1 MKKIVCELCEGTE
14 FTKEGGMFV
23 CQGCGTKYSVEEAK
37 SMMREVEGSAPVST
51 VAPVTAVPMGNPNQQ
66 QIDNML
72 LLATTAFEAD
82 NNQEAENYC
91 NQVIA
96 LDAMN
101 YKAWLLKGK
110 AAGWQSTIQNQRITK
125 AAHAFAQAIDF
136 APEDEKEAVKEEAV
150 EQLKRLGL
158 ACISLRKNRFAKYP
172 DAEELAGFDTDR
184 KNLLNALMVLLSK
197 GIATGIP
204 DGYQEEIAS
213 LMNQAAVAGFSM
225 VRDRYNSDSKPNRND
240 FSKAL
245 DEADNCVTLIQKAI
259 DASDDDDDEDI
270 TRYENM
276 IIIYKFTIDMKAYAN
291 YSDYTPGWQ
300 LTSAAKDSRRASIRR
315 WEEKIKEIKNSLE
328 EKKAAE
334 ARKAEEEKQ
343 ARIKAYWEAHAEE
356 KAALEA
362 EQKELEAKKDK
373 LATEISG
380 LDAEIK
386 ALDPKGAVPSEA
398 EDEKLRDQI
407 RDLENQRSKLGMF
420 AGKQKKQ
427 ITEEI
432 ASLNGRRDSLK
443 SKIEDEKKARQAE
456 ADKKMAPLKE
466 KRAELQSQLD
476 AATKR
481 INAIVNE
488 LTKDPEA

>member
-51 VAPVTAVPMGNPNQQ
+51 GAPVTAVPMGNPNQQ

-72 LLATTAFEAD
+72 LLATTAFEAN

-110 AAGWQSTIQNQRITK
+110 AAGWQSTIQNQRITE

-136 APEDEKEAVKEEAV
+136 APEDEKEAIKEEAV

-158 ACISLRKNRFAKYP
+158 ACISLRKNRFSKFP
-172 DAEELAGFDTDR
+172 DDEELAGFDTDR
-184 KNLLNALMVLLSK
+184 KNLLSALMVLLSK
-197 GIATGIP
+197 GIAAGIP
-204 DGYQEEIAS
+204 EGYEEQIAS
-213 LMNQAAVAGFSM
+213 LMNQAAVAAFSK
-225 VRDRYNSDSKPNRND
+225 VRDDYNNDNRPNPND
-240 FSKAL
+240 WQRAVNR
-245 DEADNCVTLIQKAI
+245 AVNCIELIKKAI
-259 DASDDDDDEDI
+259 DASDDDDEEDI
-270 TRYENM
+270 TRYENLIVINDF
-276 IIIYKFTIDMKAYAN
+276 IIDLKAYADYSSSYRN
-291 YSDYTPGWQ
+291 YS
-300 LTSAAKDSRRASIRR
+300 LTDSAKTTRRR
-315 WEEKIKEIKNSLE
+315 WKSEWQEKIAELKKSIAN
-328 EKKAAE
+328 KKAAE

-356 KAALEA
+356 KTALEA

-373 LATEISG
+373 LATDIAG